1 MSEKIKVLIAVG
13 GTGGHVFPGCNLGLH
28 LIEKNYSVRLITDKR
43 GLRFLSKFQNLN
55 FSILSTTPLIKK
67 NLFTLLLSFFKI
79 LISVLKSISFLIFNR
94 PSIIFGMGGYASF
107 PVCIAATILKIKFVI
122 YENNLVLGKAN
133 KYLTPF
139 AEKIFVSYK
148 DLEGIKK
155 KYENK
160 VLEIGNIIKKE
171 IINYSNKD
179 TKKKI
184 EKLNILVLGGSQA
197 AEVFANILPNIFL
210 ESKKKGV
217 PLKIFQHC
225 LPDQSE
231 KLRLYYEKAQID
243 FETFNFIDNLEELFP
258 KINLAIT
265 RSGSSILAELTNA
278 CIPFISV
285 PLPSSADNH
294 QLKNANYYQKKDF
307 SFVLEEKDIQHKLF
321 TLLGEIFTNK
331 LILSKISK
339 NQSQYSDKNVYNNI
353 TKALK
358 KIIDEK
364 N

>member
-1 MSEKIKVLIAVG
+1 MSEKIKVIIAVG
-13 GTGGHVFPGCNLGLH
+13 GTGGHVFPGCNLGSH
-28 LIEKNYSVRLITDKR
+28 LIEKNYNVRLITDKR
-43 GLRFLSKFQNLN
+43 GLRFLSKFKNLN
-55 FSILSTTPLIKK
+55 FSILPASPFIKK
-67 NLFTLLLSFFKI
+67 NIFTLLLSFFVI
-79 LISVLKSISFLIFNR
+79 IISVFKSIFFLTFNR

-133 KYLTPF
+133 KYLLPF

-148 DLEGIKK
+148 DLEGINE
-155 KYENK
+155 KYESK

-171 IINYSNKD
+171 IIDYSKKD
-179 TKKKI
+179 TKQLI

-197 AEVFANILPNIFL
+197 AKVFANILPNIFL
-210 ESKKKGV
+210 ESKKNGL

-231 KLRLYYEKAQID
+231 KLKSYYEKAQIE

-265 RSGSSILAELTNA
+265 RSGSSVLAELTNA
-278 CIPFISV
+278 CIPFISI
-285 PLPSSADNH
+285 PLPTSADNH
-294 QLKNANYYQKKDF
+294 QLKNANYYRKKNF
-307 SFVLEEKDIQHKLF
+307 SFVIEEKDIQYKLF
-321 TLLGEIFTNK
+321 PLLNEIFTK
-331 LILSKISK
+331 KSLLSNISK
-339 NQSQYSDKNVYNNI
+339 NQSQYSDKNVYINI
-353 TKALK
+353 NKALK

-364 N
+364 S

>member
-1 MSEKIKVLIAVG
+1 MSEKIKVIIAVG
-13 GTGGHVFPGCNLGLH
+13 GTGGHVFPGCNLGSH
-28 LIEKNYSVRLITDKR
+28 LIEKNYNVRLITDKR
-43 GLRFLSKFQNLN
+43 GLRFLSKFKNLN
-55 FSILSTTPLIKK
+55 FSILPASPFIKK
-67 NLFTLLLSFFKI
+67 NIFTLLLSFFVI
-79 LISVLKSISFLIFNR
+79 IISVFKSIFFLTFNR

-133 KYLTPF
+133 KYLLPF

-148 DLEGIKK
+148 DLEGINE
-155 KYENK
+155 KYESK

-171 IINYSNKD
+171 IIDYSKKD
-179 TKKKI
+179 TKQLI

-197 AEVFANILPNIFL
+197 AKVFANILPNIFL
-210 ESKKKGV
+210 ESKKNGL

-231 KLRLYYEKAQID
+231 KLESYYEKAQIE

-265 RSGSSILAELTNA
+265 RSGSSVLAELTNA
-278 CIPFISV
+278 CIPFISI
-285 PLPSSADNH
+285 PLPTSADNH
-294 QLKNANYYQKKDF
+294 QLKNANYYQKKNF
-307 SFVLEEKDIQHKLF
+307 SFVIEEKDIQYKLF
-321 TLLGEIFTNK
+321 PLLNEIFTK
-331 LILSKISK
+331 KSLLSNISK
-339 NQSQYSDKNVYNNI
+339 NQSQYSDKNVYINI
-353 TKALK
+353 NKALK

-364 N
+364 S